1 MDISTRL
8 KQFFD
13 ARPAVK
19 LSGFAKECGCTRA
32 HLYTLMDGTSGV
44 SRKLTTKILFTMD
57 KYGYKL

>member
-1 MDISTRL
+1 MEMSEHL
-8 KQFFD
+8 KLFFKE
-13 ARPAVK
+13 RPAVK

-32 HLYTLMDGTSGV
+32 HLYTLIDGTSGV